1 MAHSV
6 PFFSNFFARM
16 KVGPFV
22 SHYKSSETQ
31 TSYKTVTRCTGL
43 CPIVDYYIR
52 VNQNQRLNLMAT
64 RARIGYVLKDDS
76 IVSVYHHWDGYPE
89 WLGNILNKHYNE
101 DEKVRELIDGGNM
114 SSCYTNTDDETG
126 EIVEPHVNYYGGD
139 DEAPRHFQTLS
150 ALTDYDCGE
159 EFLYLWF
166 MNTWN
171 CYAYK
176 KTYDDEYNTVSTT
189 LSPVIIPDTDANAE
203 GVTV

>member
-1 MAHSV
+1 
-6 PFFSNFFARM
+6 
-16 KVGPFV
+16 
-22 SHYKSSETQ
+22 
-31 TSYKTVTRCTGL
+31 
-43 CPIVDYYIR
+43 
-52 VNQNQRLNLMAT
+52 MAT
-64 RARIGYVLKDDS
+64 RSRIGYVLKDDS

-89 WLGNILNKHYNE
+89 WLGNILNEHYNE
-101 DEKVRELIDGGNM
+101 DEKVSELIDGGNM

-176 KTYDDEYNTVSTT
+176 KTYDDDYNTVVNNSITCNHSRYRRKRRGCDKLVSQGAFNFAPFSFT
-189 LSPVIIPDTDANAE
+189 IKE
-203 GVTV
+203 

>member
-1 MAHSV
+1 
-6 PFFSNFFARM
+6 
-16 KVGPFV
+16 
-22 SHYKSSETQ
+22 
-31 TSYKTVTRCTGL
+31 
-43 CPIVDYYIR
+43 
-52 VNQNQRLNLMAT
+52 MAT

-89 WLGNILNKHYNE
+89 WLGNILKKHYNE

-176 KTYDDEYNTVSTT
+176 KRYCLLYT
-189 LSPVIIPDTDANAE
+189 SPSPRDSR
-203 GVTV
+203 

>member
-16 KVGPFV
+16 KVDPFV

-43 CPIVDYYIR
+43 CPLVDYYIR
-52 VNQNQRLNLMAT
+52 VNQTQRVNLMAT

-89 WLGNILNKHYNE
+89 WLGNILKKHYNE

>member
-1 MAHSV
+1 
-6 PFFSNFFARM
+6 
-16 KVGPFV
+16 
-22 SHYKSSETQ
+22 
-31 TSYKTVTRCTGL
+31 
-43 CPIVDYYIR
+43 
-52 VNQNQRLNLMAT
+52 MAT
-64 RARIGYVLKDDS
+64 RSRIGYVLKDDS

-114 SSCYTNTDDETG
+114 SSCYTDTDDETG
-126 EIVEPHVNYYGGD
+126 EQVEPHVNYYGGD

-176 KTYDDEYNTVSTT
+176 KRYDDEYNTVSTT
-189 LSPVIIPDTDANAE
+189 LSPVIIPDTDATAD

>member
-1 MAHSV
+1 
-6 PFFSNFFARM
+6 
-16 KVGPFV
+16 
-22 SHYKSSETQ
+22 
-31 TSYKTVTRCTGL
+31 
-43 CPIVDYYIR
+43 
-52 VNQNQRLNLMAT
+52 MAT

-101 DEKVRELIDGGNM
+101 DSKVRELIDGGNM

-176 KTYDDEYNTVSTT
+176 KTYDDDYNTVSTT
-189 LSPVIIPDTDANAE
+189 LSPVVIPDTDATAE